1 MITAQI
7 LTCFGQKMQNS
18 LFELFLIY
26 LRFSD
31 RNKSVKNLSRDREKI
46 NEILKFIS
54 YELFDDLPVY
64 IELYFWRGE

>member
-1 MITAQI
+1 MAQI

-54 YELFDDLPVY
+54 YGLFDDLPVY